1 MMSALQVGSILNFSL
16 MYFLA
21 PTAGAKV
28 IGANLLQKLF
38 SEQTLVAWGAP
49 GVLYSHEDTAAAAAA
64 EQLNTLSNLR

>member
-1 MMSALQVGSILNFSL
+1 MISALQVGSILNFSL

-38 SEQTLVAWGAP
+38 SEQTLLAWGAP
-49 GVLYSHEDTAAAAAA
+49 GVLYLYKDTAAAAAA
-64 EQLNTLSNLR
+64 ERLNT